1 MNKWEREVFLPKLGK
16 KAMTDKEFAKV
27 SREYDHKSHNVTR
40 QAFNEIHC
48 TVNTI
53 NKING
58 LAEDTALLLSLEV
71 NGSRLETKWSKK
83 GYLNEL
89 KTGPMSDDRF
99 TDIMD
104 NLASTNTRKFKKEYN
119 VQRQVANGIWSR
131 SNGDA
136 LA

>member
-1 MNKWEREVFLPKLGK
+1 
-16 KAMTDKEFAKV
+16 
-27 SREYDHKSHNVTR
+27 
-40 QAFNEIHC
+40 
-48 TVNTI
+48 VNTI